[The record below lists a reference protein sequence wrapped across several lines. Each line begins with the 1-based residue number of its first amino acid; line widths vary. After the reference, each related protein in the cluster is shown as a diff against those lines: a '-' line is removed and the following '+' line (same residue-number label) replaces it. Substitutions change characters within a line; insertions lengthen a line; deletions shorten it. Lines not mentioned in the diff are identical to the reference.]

1 MTLCVELTFE
11 KIPYRSLRVDEIKDF
26 AIESGGEIIEFEDST
41 AISNL
46 QDYKRIIIDSNLEQE
61 VLNMLKELESI
72 DYTETSSIKKI
83 YEDIAEENNNQT
95 SLSLK
100 ELLIIHLYLK
110 IKEDITVATLNIV
123 NLANLET
130 NDKKQVALKGLIDPV
145 IDEYVIKIVNFFVW
159 LDNIGYVMN
168 IIHGDLHLK
177 IASFGL
183 SKQLTEVTYNSMNN
197 RMGIIEYVEPR
208 CLRNVIYVKD
218 KRSDKNQM
226 KVNLYYQHLYQK
238 CCDGDLE
245 KRPDTLN
252 QSDELSEKEWIK
264 KKIIFSNLKEN
275 DKRGIVVVE
284 KAMTDD
290 GNQVAL
296 KYLNENKSIKNFV
309 K

>member
-1 MTLCVELTFE
+1 MTL
-11 KIPYRSLRVDEIKDF
+11 SLRVDEIKDF

-46 QDYKRIIIDSNLEQE
+46 QDYKRIIIDTWSKN
-61 VLNMLKELESI
+61 
-72 DYTETSSIKKI
+72 
-83 YEDIAEENNNQT
+83 

-218 KRSDKNQM
+218 KRSD
-226 KVNLYYQHLYQK
+226 VYSL
-238 CCDGDLE
+238 
-245 KRPDTLN
+245 TIT
-252 QSDELSEKEWIK
+252 S
-264 KKIIFSNLKEN
+264 
-275 DKRGIVVVE
+275 IVS
-284 KAMTDD
+284 
-290 GNQVAL
+290 L
-296 KYLNENKSIKNFV
+296 KYQNINKDRAGTQKILVSYGLSRHFNRWTNYVRDGKSSIYSLGVLFWEIISGQPPRDDRLEPINMIPSCHA
-309 K
+309 

>member
-1 MTLCVELTFE
+1 MAIFQIRPHYDANYLFDPELTFE

-95 SLSLK
+95 YS
-100 ELLIIHLYLK
+100 
-110 IKEDITVATLNIV
+110 TLNIV

-218 KRSDKNQM
+218 K
-226 KVNLYYQHLYQK
+226 
-238 CCDGDLE
+238 
-245 KRPDTLN
+245 
-252 QSDELSEKEWIK
+252 
-264 KKIIFSNLKEN
+264 SNLKEN

>member
-1 MTLCVELTFE
+1 MSIDFLNTF
-11 KIPYRSLRVDEIKDF
+11 S
-26 AIESGGEIIEFEDST
+26 
-41 AISNL
+41 
-46 QDYKRIIIDSNLEQE
+46 LEQE

-218 KRSDKNQM
+218 KRTSYVRSSRCYM
-226 KVNLYYQHLYQK
+226 NLREESNEGKPL
-238 CCDGDLE
+238 
-245 KRPDTLN
+245 
-252 QSDELSEKEWIK
+252 LSTSLPKMF
-264 KKIIFSNLKEN
+264 IFSNLKEN

>member
-46 QDYKRIIIDSNLEQE
+46 QDYKRIIIDTWSKNY
-61 VLNMLKELESI
+61 S
-72 DYTETSSIKKI
+72 
-83 YEDIAEENNNQT
+83 
-95 SLSLK
+95 
-100 ELLIIHLYLK
+100 
-110 IKEDITVATLNIV
+110 TLNIV

-218 KRSDKNQM
+218 KRSD
-226 KVNLYYQHLYQK
+226 VYSL
-238 CCDGDLE
+238 
-245 KRPDTLN
+245 TIT
-252 QSDELSEKEWIK
+252 S
-264 KKIIFSNLKEN
+264 
-275 DKRGIVVVE
+275 IVS
-284 KAMTDD
+284 
-290 GNQVAL
+290 L
-296 KYLNENKSIKNFV
+296 KYQNINKDRAGTNYVRDGKSSIYSLGVLFWEIISGQPPRDDRLEPINMIPSCHA
-309 K
+309 